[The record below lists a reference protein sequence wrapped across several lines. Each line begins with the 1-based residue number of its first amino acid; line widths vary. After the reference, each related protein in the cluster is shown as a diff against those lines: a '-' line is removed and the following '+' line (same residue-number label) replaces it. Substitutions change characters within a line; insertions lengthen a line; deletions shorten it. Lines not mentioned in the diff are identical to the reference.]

1 MKVSIDGILGTA
13 KKINSQRELE
23 ENNSNRKKSEIKTDS
38 ISIGSRINTR
48 LDAMEAE
55 FKDVQS
61 SLTRN
66 QIIRDGIEQLRADY
80 RKGGQE
86 SRTIINNVTFDGK
99 KVLTDFD
106 AEAITS
112 ELIEA
117 RLENTAR
124 RINDDVTRLKRLQ
137 VELDNIMAS
146 NLVGQDRLQNI
157 MTDIDSIFSRS
168 GMMNIESISSLR
180 PDTVMRLIK

>member
-66 QIIRDGIEQLRADY
+66 QIVRDGIEQLRADY
-80 RKGGQE
+80 QKGGQE

-117 RLENTAR
+117 RLENTVR
-124 RINDDVTRLKRLQ
+124 RINDDVTRIKRLQ

-157 MTDIDSIFSRS
+157 MTNIDSIFSRS
-168 GMMNIESISSLR
+168 GMTNIESISSLR